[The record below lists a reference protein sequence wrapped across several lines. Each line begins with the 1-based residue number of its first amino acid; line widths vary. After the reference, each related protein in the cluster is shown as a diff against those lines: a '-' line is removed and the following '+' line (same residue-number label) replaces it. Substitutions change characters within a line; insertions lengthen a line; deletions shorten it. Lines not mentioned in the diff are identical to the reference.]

1 VLNELEPASESFRE
15 LTGEPLLGDFCA
27 ETRQTE
33 HCLAFHAC
41 QTFLLK
47 CVCAF
52 VWRVSEIIRTWSNK
66 KDQGFTRIDVQ
77 TNSQSNSG
85 NERESWVQ
93 PTTASTGRRDA
104 RNVWEQLEAYS
115 SEVHRFVGWRV
126 ANRADAEDI
135 AQQALLV
142 ACAKFNTLRG
152 ENFRGGC

>member
-1 VLNELEPASESFRE
+1 MGYQTAPTVGIPDFIRFNHDRCFTSLSLPLESFRE

-66 KDQGFTRIDVQ
+66 KDQGFTRIGVQ
-77 TNSQSNSG
+77 TNSQSNLG

-93 PTTASTGRRDA
+93 PTTASDGEEGREKR
-104 RNVWEQLEAYS
+104 L
-115 SEVHRFVGWRV
+115 G
-126 ANRADAEDI
+126 
-135 AQQALLV
+135 
-142 ACAKFNTLRG
+142 TT
-152 ENFRGGC
+152 